1 MSEKPSNNLFLS
13 VVLTFFNEQDILPV
27 LVDRLRKTMRGLI
40 EKGKIGKYEMIFV
53 NDDSSDDSEKK
64 LFSLAENNDD
74 IRIINMSRNF
84 GMAECLMAGM
94 EYATGDAVV
103 YMATDLQDPPEVIPE
118 MIQAWQE
125 GQDID
130 VVNTVR
136 TSRSGEPAFK
146 MFLTK
151 IGYRILHTMTDIKHP
166 IEVSE
171 FKLLSRRATEYLLMM
186 REKKPFI
193 RGLVCWIGFKQV
205 FVPYHREP
213 RHSGESKFPIFGP
226 RVFWDFLESALISF
240 SSIPLK
246 IMVAIGSV
254 VSFFAFLM
262 VCYVFLQKL
271 IIPDVTHGWTTI
283 MAVMLLLGGLQIL
296 SLGIVGL
303 YVNIIFIEAKG
314 RPRHIVKETLGFPD
328 TQ

>member
-40 EKGKIGKYEMIFV
+40 EKEKIGKYEMIFV

-151 IGYRILHTMTDIKHP
+151 IGYRILYTMTDIKHP

-171 FKLLSRRATEYLLMM
+171 FKLLSRRVTEYLLMM

-213 RHSGESKFPIFGP
+213 RHSGKSKFPIFGP
-226 RVFWDFLESALISF
+226 KVFWDFLESALISF

-246 IMVAIGSV
+246 IMVAMI
-254 VSFFAFLM
+254 
-262 VCYVFLQKL
+262 
-271 IIPDVTHGWTTI
+271 
-283 MAVMLLLGGLQIL
+283 
-296 SLGIVGL
+296 
-303 YVNIIFIEAKG
+303 
-314 RPRHIVKETLGFPD
+314 
-328 TQ
+328 